1 MTNKQIEIILQ
12 QGENSK
18 IEFKR
23 RINKELASEICAF
36 SNSSGGVIL
45 LGVDDN
51 NIVTGLETDNATR
64 SKLEN
69 TITAINPRPDI
80 EIIETQYNGKNIV
93 IIDCKSGKNKPY
105 ITSGAFYVRYGANS
119 QKLTTANQVRE
130 FFQQENKIFWDI
142 TTCNDFSYPDD
153 FDIELYN
160 FFINKAKITKAIPQ
174 EKIIQNLNLTTK
186 DGIFKSGAVLFFA
199 KKPEKYFSQ
208 IGIRCVLFK
217 GNTKRY
223 IIDDKLFTGN
233 ILSQYE
239 NSIDYLTSK
248 LETRYEIESQ
258 GSLPRKEILEI
269 PLVAFKESI
278 INALSHRDY
287 YEKGAIIHVEIF
299 DNRVEITNPGGLVPQ
314 VKDDEFGTKSFS
326 RNSLIFGLFQRIELV
341 EKVGTGI
348 QRIRASMKSADLL
361 EPEFKTK
368 GFFTVKLFRPIR
380 FSKWLNNL
388 DTEITKLQEKIL
400 TIINDNS
407 KITYKEIGEKTG
419 VGKSTINKNIQILK
433 DLNLLN
439 RIGESRSG
447 IWKINTKI

>member
-233 ILSQYE
+233 LLSQYE

-269 PLVAFKESI
+269 PLVAFK
-278 INALSHRDY
+278 R
-287 YEKGAIIHVEIF
+287 
-299 DNRVEITNPGGLVPQ
+299 
-314 VKDDEFGTKSFS
+314 
-326 RNSLIFGLFQRIELV
+326 
-341 EKVGTGI
+341 
-348 QRIRASMKSADLL
+348 
-361 EPEFKTK
+361 
-368 GFFTVKLFRPIR
+368 
-380 FSKWLNNL
+380 
-388 DTEITKLQEKIL
+388 
-400 TIINDNS
+400 
-407 KITYKEIGEKTG
+407 
-419 VGKSTINKNIQILK
+419 
-433 DLNLLN
+433 NLL
-439 RIGESRSG
+439 S
-447 IWKINTKI
+447 TFHF